1 MINKIDWP
9 KLRETFPLHQKVFL
23 DYISRLRVCV
33 ESYKNGEINV
43 ETALRTCK
51 IILYEI
57 DDPEFPFFAV
67 KNFGGLFSVIFYQL
81 PEISALRQV
90 PTLQSKERHKVIW
103 WKIFMY
109 KDRERRKYKRIEKPF
124 MARLRIKQYEGLEIS
139 SAEWDVVT
147 LSDLSAGGAF
157 FDYNK
162 NLGIDS
168 LLDLNIDVSTD
179 TPTIK
184 CVGKVTRIEQSQPHT
199 IYRMATEFTEIGEQE
214 KEIINTTVEKVLEQ
228 QNQTSLT

>member
-33 ESYKNGEINV
+33 ESYKNGEVNV
-43 ETALRTCK
+43 DTALRTCK
-51 IILYEI
+51 IILDEI

-67 KNFGGLFSVIFYQL
+67 KNFRGLFSVIFYQL
-81 PEISALRQV
+81 PEISALRRV
-90 PTLQSKERHKVIW
+90 PTLQSKERHKVNW
-103 WKIFMY
+103 WKIFMC

-147 LSDLSAGGAF
+147 LGDLSAGGARF
-157 FDYNK
+157 SYNK

-184 CVGKVTRIEQSQPHT
+184 CVGKVTRIEQSQPHYT
-199 IYRMATEFTEIGEQE
+199 LRIATEFTGIEE
-214 KEIINTTVEKVLEQ
+214 KGKEMINTTVEEILE
-228 QNQTSLT
+228 